1 MTNVGT
7 LAGCWPEHSEQAG
20 PDKGSGVVGSALGCQ
35 QQLGPHSQLVC
46 PQHAWIVDEK
56 ILTLILIR
64 NEKLW
69 RQVLRCTINISSIS
83 KFFLW
88 SADLELNI

>member
-7 LAGCWPEHSEQAG
+7 GWPAAGCWAEQAG

-35 QQLGPHSQLVC
+35 HKLGPHCQLVC

-64 NEKLW
+64 NEKLY
-69 RQVLRCTINISSIS
+69 RQVWIYY
-83 KFFLW
+83 
-88 SADLELNI
+88 

>member
-7 LAGCWPEHSEQAG
+7 GWPAAGCWAEQAG

-35 QQLGPHSQLVC
+35 LQLVC

-64 NEKLW
+64 NEKLC
-69 RQVLRCTINISSIS
+69 RQV
-83 KFFLW
+83 
-88 SADLELNI
+88 